1 MPVITKE
8 KLHLAQEVNLS
19 LFNRAAQVSLTR
31 RSFNLKLI
39 VIIPVM
45 IFWHFWEKNNW
56 HHTVQKPC

>member
-31 RSFNLKLI
+31 CSFNLKLI

-45 IFWHFWEKNNW
+45 IF
-56 HHTVQKPC
+56 